1 MTSYLDKLEVGLTG
15 CRKSLPKLQNLLTHL
30 ENEIQKFEQII
41 AEKNALEL
49 ADKKPNAQAK
59 AKTDTKDVAKESV
72 AARKLV

>member
-1 MTSYLDKLEVGLTG
+1 
-15 CRKSLPKLQNLLTHL
+15 LQNLLTHL

-41 AEKNALEL
+41 AEKNAVEL

-59 AKTDTKDVAKESV
+59 AKTDTQDVTKESV